1 MPTVDGTSQFKQ
13 LWPTQFMSLRLPG
26 NEQANPVLAD
36 FLFGQNFKNDDMTT
50 DYADS
55 NLFMTDHPAV
65 I

>member
-1 MPTVDGTSQFKQ
+1 MPAVDGTSQFKQ
-13 LWPTQFMSLRLPG
+13 LWLIHFMSLRLPG

-36 FLFGQNFKNDDMTT
+36 FLFGQNFENDDMTT

-55 NLFMTDHPAV
+55 NLFMNDHPAV